1 MMKPPARS
9 HLNWHITT
17 GQSLLAKFFGLLI
30 SPAGPWTI
38 RPWWPAP
45 FESEFLSQQHKFVKR
60 CPAEIPGILWDM
72 FPTITNSIYIYMLY
86 IYMLYIYML
95 YIYVIYIC
103 TYIYKQLIGIWHDI
117 AISTL
122 KHGQLQPTLHWDLRN
137 QLWPSSEWLW
147 LKI

>member
-1 MMKPPARS
+1 LAHNNRPVIAGKVFWSAHFTRRPLDHSPLMTCPFWIRVP
-9 HLNWHITT
+9 
-17 GQSLLAKFFGLLI
+17 QSA
-30 SPAGPWTI
+30 TQI
-38 RPWWPAP
+38 REAM
-45 FESEFLSQQHKFVKR
+45 SCRNS
-60 CPAEIPGILWDM
+60 WDSVGYVSNYHQLY
-72 FPTITNSIYIYMLY
+72 IYIYVIYIYVIYIYMLY
-86 IYMLYIYML
+86 IYICY
-95 YIYVIYIC
+95 IYIC